1 VRLATLALLCCAGPA
16 LAQSSSLSAADLS
29 RGLTLPPTSV
39 ATVEDATALSINP
52 AALSR
57 AGGPQLFYGHEES
70 GAKDTSA
77 DGLWAGASV
86 ADLLGVGATAQ
97 WVRSPSA
104 PDARRVGLGLSFGGA
119 GFSAGASWNQFRSPF
134 SPELSGLQAWD
145 LGLAAR
151 PLRQV
156 ALGAVLR
163 NANAPARGDIQ
174 LQRELLAGVAVRPFG
189 DRLTFA
195 VDGAWR
201 PGVPL
206 SGAQLSYLLQG
217 EPVQGLVL
225 GAGLAHGLG
234 GPVPLTAQ
242 LSATFQFGQ
251 LGAGYAAGVTDG
263 KLSHTALAR
272 ASLPAWPQLAEP
284 GNRLAV
290 LELRQLLSPRGSPLG
305 AVLGER
311 PADPWLT
318 LHRTLAAAEQDPSV
332 SGVVLKLDRLP
343 GVGMAKAQELRAWV
357 VRLRAAG
364 KKVVAVLVSV
374 ADPEYLVAS
383 AADSVVAVPEAVLEL
398 NGFAANVTLLGGA
411 MERLGVKWEVARV
424 GEYKTAPEQLTRD
437 SLSPAARET
446 LDATLDVVSRAW
458 TEQVA
463 AGRRVPV
470 ARLAEAW
477 AEGLVQPR
485 RAKELGLVDALVD
498 GPGLE
503 AHLQGLLPGARPGW
517 RPRAVRERRW
527 GERPRVVVVPVVGS
541 ISGGRSRSDPLGLEQ
556 TAGADTVVRALD
568 RAARDPGVA
577 AIVLRVDSGGGD
589 ALASDLMYRAVLE
602 ARKRKPVVASMGDVA
617 ASGGYYAAMAA
628 DEVLASPTT
637 VTGSIGIF
645 LLKPAL
651 DGLAEKLGVRTES
664 LQRGPQANLLSPWH
678 AWTDA
683 ERTAAQRWVDGFYDD
698 FITLVAEQR
707 KLDKFAV
714 DRVARGRVWAGETAK
729 GHGLVDRMGGLWD
742 AVTSARRRAGLPES
756 EEVALE
762 FAGESGGGLEGVLAD
777 AAAAAFGP
785 ELAGASAVARELGVS
800 PEVLFSPGLKALSP
814 VTRPLR

>member
-1 VRLATLALLCCAGPA
+1 VRSLPLALLCCAGTA
-16 LAQSSSLSAADLS
+16 LAQTASLSSADAS
-29 RGLTLPPTSV
+29 RGLSLPPTSV
-39 ATVEDATALSINP
+39 ATVEDATSLSINP

-70 GAKDTSA
+70 GSRDTSA
-77 DGLWAGASV
+77 DALWAGAS
-86 ADLLGVGATAQ
+86 AAGLVGAGVTAQ
-97 WVRSPSA
+97 WTRSPSA
-104 PDARRVGLGLSFGGA
+104 PDVRRVGLGLSLGGPS
-119 GFSAGASWNQFRSPF
+119 FSAGASWNHLRSPF

-145 LGLAAR
+145 LGVAAR
-151 PLRQV
+151 PARQL

-163 NANAPARGDIQ
+163 NANAPSRGEER
-174 LQRELLAGVAVRPFG
+174 LSRELLAGVAVRPLG

-201 PGVPL
+201 AGTPL
-206 SGAQLSYLLQG
+206 QEAQLSYLVQG

-234 GPVPLTAQ
+234 GAVPLCAQ
-242 LSATFQFGQ
+242 LSATLHFGH
-251 LGAGYAAGVTDG
+251 LGVGYALGTSSG
-263 KLSHTALAR
+263 KLSHTVLAR
-272 ASLPAWPQLAEP
+272 ASVPAWPALAEN

-290 LELRQLLSPRGSPLG
+290 LELRSLLSGRASTVG
-305 AVLGER
+305 ALLGER

-318 LHRTLAAAEQDPSV
+318 LHRTLAAAERDPTL
-332 SGVVLKLDRLP
+332 SGLVLKVDRLP
-343 GVGMAKAQELRAWV
+343 DLGMAKAQELREWV
-357 VRLRAAG
+357 LRLRAAG
-364 KKVVAVLVSV
+364 KKVVAVLISA

-437 SLSPAARET
+437 TLSPAARET
-446 LDATLDVVSRAW
+446 LDATLDVVARTW

-463 AGRRVPV
+463 ASRRVPV

-477 AEGLVQPR
+477 SEGLVLPR

-498 GPGLE
+498 APALE
-503 AHLQGLLPGARPGW
+503 AHVQSLLPGARAGW
-517 RPRAVRERRW
+517 HPPHVRERRW
-527 GERPRVVVVPVVGS
+527 GERPRVVVVPILGT
-541 ISGGRSRSDPLGLEQ
+541 ISGGRSRADPLGLER
-556 TAGADTVVRALD
+556 TAGADTVVRAVE
-568 RAARDPGVA
+568 RAAKDPGVA

-589 ALASDLMYRAVLE
+589 ALASDLMYRAVVE
-602 ARKRKPVVASMGDVA
+602 ARKHKPVVASMGDVA

-651 DGLAEKLGVRTES
+651 DGLAEKAGVRTES

-678 AWTDA
+678 AWNDA
-683 ERTAAQRWVDGFYDD
+683 ERAAAQRWVDGFYDD
-698 FITLVAEQR
+698 FISLVSTQR
-707 KLDKFAV
+707 KMEKAAV
-714 DRVARGRVWAGETAK
+714 DRVARGRVWAGEAARA
-729 GHGLVDRMGGLWD
+729 HGLVDRMGGLWD
-742 AVTSARRRAGLPES
+742 AVTSARRRARLPDS
-756 EEVALE
+756 EEVELE

-777 AAAAAFGP
+777 AAASALPGEVGAA
-785 ELAGASAVARELGVS
+785 AAAARELGVV
-800 PEVLFSPGLKALSP
+800 PGVLFSPGLKALSP

>member
-1 VRLATLALLCCAGPA
+1 MRRLLVSLLCCAGPA
-16 LAQSSSLSAADLS
+16 LAQTHSLTSPDVS
-29 RGLTLPPTSV
+29 RGLSLPPTSV
-39 ATVEDATALSINP
+39 ATVEDATALSLNP

-57 AGGPQLFYGHEES
+57 TGGPQLFYGHEES
-70 GAKDTSA
+70 GSRDTSA
-77 DGLWAGASV
+77 DALWAGASAAGV
-86 ADLLGVGATAQ
+86 VGAGVTAQ
-97 WVRSPSA
+97 WLRSPSA
-104 PDARRVGLGLSFGGA
+104 PDARHMGLGLSLGGPS
-119 GFSAGASWNQFRSPF
+119 FSAGATWNHFRSPF
-134 SPELSGLQAWD
+134 SPGLSGLQAWD
-145 LGLAAR
+145 LGIAAR
-151 PLRQV
+151 PLRQL

-163 NANAPARGDIQ
+163 NANAPARGEVR
-174 LQRELLAGVAVRPFG
+174 LGRELLAGVAVRPLG
-189 DRLTFA
+189 DRLTLA

-201 PGVPL
+201 TGTPL
-206 SGAQLSYLLQG
+206 QEAQLSYLVQG

-225 GAGLAHGLG
+225 GAGIAHGLG
-234 GPVPLTAQ
+234 GAIPLSAQ
-242 LSATFQFGQ
+242 LSATLHFGQ
-251 LGAGYAAGVTDG
+251 LGVGYALGTSSG
-263 KLSHTALAR
+263 KLTHTALAR
-272 ASLPAWPQLAEP
+272 ASLPAWPAIAGE

-290 LELRQLLSPRGSPLG
+290 LELRSLLSGRGSTLG
-305 AVLGER
+305 TLLGER

-318 LHRTLAAAEQDPSV
+318 LHRTLAAAERDPSL
-332 SGVVLKLDRLP
+332 SGVVLKVDRLP
-343 GVGMAKAQELRAWV
+343 DLGMAKAQELREWV
-357 VRLRAAG
+357 LRLRAAG

-437 SLSPAARET
+437 TLSPAARET
-446 LDATLDVVSRAW
+446 LDATLDVVASSW

-463 AGRRVPV
+463 ASRRIPV

-477 AEGLVQPR
+477 SEGLVLPR

-498 GPGLE
+498 TPALE
-503 AHLQGLLPGARPGW
+503 AHLQSLLPGARAGW
-517 RPRAVRERRW
+517 RPPHARDRRW
-527 GERPRVVVVPVVGS
+527 TERPRVVVVPILGT
-541 ISGGRSRSDPLGLEQ
+541 ISGGRSRGDPLGLER
-556 TAGADTVVRALD
+556 TAGADTVVRAVE
-568 RAARDPGVA
+568 RAAKDPDVA

-589 ALASDLMYRAVLE
+589 ALASDLMYRAVVE

-651 DGLAEKLGVRTES
+651 DGLAAKAGVRTES

-678 AWTDA
+678 AWSDL

-698 FITLVAEQR
+698 FISLVAAQR
-707 KLDKFAV
+707 KMEKGAV
-714 DRVARGRVWAGETAK
+714 DKVARGRVWAGETAK
-729 GHGLVDRMGGLWD
+729 AHGLVDRMGGLWD
-742 AVTSARRRAGLPES
+742 AIGSARRRAGLPDS
-756 EEVALE
+756 EEVELE

-777 AAAAAFGP
+777 AAASALPGEVGAA
-785 ELAGASAVARELGVS
+785 AAAARELGVV

>member
-1 VRLATLALLCCAGPA
+1 MRLPTLALLCCAGPA
-16 LAQSSSLSAADLS
+16 LAQTASLSTADVS

-57 AGGPQLFYGHEES
+57 AGGLQLFYGHEEG
-70 GAKDTSA
+70 GARDASA
-77 DGLWAGASV
+77 DGLWAGAST
-86 ADLLGVGATAQ
+86 AEALGFGVTAQ

-104 PDARRVGLGLSFGGA
+104 PDARRVGLGLSVGGPA
-119 GFSAGASWNQFRSPF
+119 FSAGASWNHFRSPF
-134 SPELSGLQAWD
+134 SPGLSGLQAWD
-145 LGLAAR
+145 VGLAAR
-151 PLRQV
+151 PLRQL

-163 NANAPARGDIQ
+163 NANAPARGDVQ
-174 LQRELLAGVAVRPFG
+174 LGRELLAGLALRPFG
-189 DRLTFA
+189 ERLTLA

-201 PGVPL
+201 PDSPP
-206 SGAQLSYLLQG
+206 STAQLSYLVQG
-217 EPVQGLVL
+217 EPLQGLVL

-234 GPVPLTAQ
+234 GPVPLGAQ
-242 LSATFQFGQ
+242 LSITFNFGQ
-251 LGAGYAAGVTDG
+251 LGAGCALGVADG
-263 KLSHTALAR
+263 RLGHTALAR
-272 ASLPAWPQLAEP
+272 ASLPRWPNLAQG
-284 GNRLAV
+284 GNRVAV
-290 LELRQLLSPRGSPLG
+290 LELRQLLSDRGFPLG
-305 AVLGER
+305 ALLGER

-318 LHRTLAAAEQDPSV
+318 LHRTLAAAERDATL

-343 GVGMAKAQELRAWV
+343 DVGLAKAQELREWV
-357 VRLRAAG
+357 LRLRAAG

-398 NGFAANVTLLGGA
+398 NGFAANVALLGGA

-437 SLSPAARET
+437 TLSPAARET
-446 LDATLDVVSRAW
+446 LDATLDVAARTW

-463 AGRRVPV
+463 SGRRVPV

-477 AEGLVQPR
+477 AEGLVLPR

-498 GPGLE
+498 APGLE
-503 AHLQGLLPGARPGW
+503 AHLHGLLPGAQPGW
-517 RPRAVRERRW
+517 RPPAVREARW
-527 GERPRVVVVPVVGS
+527 DSRPRVVVVPVLGT
-541 ISGGRSRSDPLGLEQ
+541 INGGRSRNDPLGVER

-651 DGLAEKLGVRTES
+651 DGLAEKAGV
-664 LQRGPQANLLSPWH
+664 
-678 AWTDA
+678 
-683 ERTAAQRWVDGFYDD
+683 
-698 FITLVAEQR
+698 
-707 KLDKFAV
+707 
-714 DRVARGRVWAGETAK
+714 
-729 GHGLVDRMGGLWD
+729 
-742 AVTSARRRAGLPES
+742 
-756 EEVALE
+756 
-762 FAGESGGGLEGVLAD
+762 
-777 AAAAAFGP
+777 
-785 ELAGASAVARELGVS
+785 
-800 PEVLFSPGLKALSP
+800 
-814 VTRPLR
+814 